1 MFATGIGKN
10 SSQAK
15 ALVHYTFGA
24 LGGSQL
30 AQMALAYRYWSGIS
44 VTSSCETALTYYRK
58 VSHTGTPLVLDL
70 LCCLCINS
78 PIKNYAEGT
87 MGSHFVLLSIC
98 VLLFQFDREYS
109 NNFSNPD

>member
-44 VTSSCETALTYYRK
+44 VASNCETALTYYRK
-58 VSHTGTPLVLDL
+58 VSHTGEYWGGEKFQDVQYMVIIRDL
-70 LCCLCINS
+70 EVWRSEDQKFNYFLS
-78 PIKNYAEGT
+78 PF
-87 MGSHFVLLSIC
+87 M
-98 VLLFQFDREYS
+98 
-109 NNFSNPD
+109 SNPFLLVIEIYLSL